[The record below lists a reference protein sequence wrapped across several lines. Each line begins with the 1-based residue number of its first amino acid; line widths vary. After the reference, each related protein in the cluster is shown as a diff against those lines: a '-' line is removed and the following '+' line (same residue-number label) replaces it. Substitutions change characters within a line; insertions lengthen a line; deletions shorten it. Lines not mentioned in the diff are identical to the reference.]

1 MEERRPAGQSAP
13 GPDAVPADRGGA
25 GPPSRAAR
33 LVDLVV
39 VVLVA
44 LLGHVEAL
52 RRTEYTIDDVEL
64 VQNDP
69 RLVLRGWDD
78 AWALVTTSYW
88 GDLFPGERLWRPV
101 VRASLGV
108 DRTIFGHDPD
118 VYHRTNLA
126 LHALTSALVLAFVA
140 RLVPGRRGPLLAA
153 CAFALHPVHAEAVA
167 GIVGR
172 AEVMALLFALA
183 GTHLHLRARRAP
195 GAGGTLLRAVPA
207 AACFFLGFGSKEIAL
222 TGPFLVVLVELALR
236 GPGRPR
242 ARDLPRLVAP
252 YLAHAAA
259 IGAYF
264 WARGAVLGE
273 QLPLEQAQTIGTLAL
288 PVRCLV
294 AAETIRDSAAALLVP
309 KATSA
314 YYPFTPPTFDL
325 RVQLTLALHLALGG
339 WALWGLAMGARPT
352 RALAAATL
360 GFYLSLGPV
369 SNIIPIGVVR
379 ADRLLYTP
387 SAWGC
392 VLLAGAAHLVLSRP
406 GQPARRLGWALAALA
421 LFPLARQNM
430 VNVRAW
436 THERPLRESTYRRF
450 PDSPIAAHMWAAQL
464 VEDGQTAAGLQLL
477 LQSVPKI
484 PPTVRYAGTARSSL
498 GLALLRLGRGRE
510 ALNVL
515 LEGAGGPP
523 NQSLLHT
530 LSRVALDLSATQADP
545 IERGRLLA
553 LADKAGRD
561 GTRAFPSSYTLWLQ
575 WGTVLSNIDGRE
587 RDAVAALDQAVL
599 RRSEPWEALFNRA
612 RLRRFLREWE
622 GALDD
627 LRRCSAILVE
637 QRARGPLSPNAL
649 DVEALALHE
658 RGELAA
664 ALGHAEEAAE
674 CARALR
680 ALRGS

>member
-1 MEERRPAGQSAP
+1 VSRRER
-13 GPDAVPADRGGA
+13 VAD
-25 GPPSRAAR
+25 
-33 LVDLVV
+33 LLVV
-39 VVLVA
+39 VCVA
-44 LLGHVEAL
+44 VLGHTVAL

-69 RLVLRGWDD
+69 RLVVRE
-78 AWALVTTSYW
+78 WADVHGLVATSYW

-101 VRASLGV
+101 VRASLGL
-108 DRTIFGHDPD
+108 DRALFGHDPD
-118 VYHRTNLA
+118 VYHRTNVA

-172 AEVMALLFALA
+172 AEVLALLFALV
-183 GTHLHLRARRAP
+183 GVHLHLWTRRSP
-195 GAGGTLLRAVPA
+195 GVLGSLLRAVPA

-236 GPGRPR
+236 QPGQTR
-242 ARDLPRLVAP
+242 ARDLPRLAAP
-252 YLAHAAA
+252 YLVHAVA
-259 IGAYF
+259 IAGYF
-264 WARGAVLGE
+264 WCRGQVLGD
-273 QLPLEQAQTIGTLAL
+273 QLPLEQAQTIGPLKL
-288 PVRCLV
+288 PARCLV

-309 KATSA
+309 KPTTAFF
-314 YYPFTPPTFDL
+314 PFTPPELDL
-325 RVQLTLALHLALGG
+325 RVALTLALHLALGG
-339 WALWGLAMGARPT
+339 WALWGLARGARHT

-392 VLLAGAAHLVLSRP
+392 VLLAGAAHLCLGRP
-406 GQPARRLGWALAALA
+406 GRASRLGWPVLA
-421 LFPLARQNM
+421 LVLVPLARQNV
-430 VNVRAW
+430 VNAHAW
-436 THERPLRESTYRRF
+436 THDKALRESTYRRF
-450 PDSPIAAHMWAAQL
+450 PEAPIPMQLWGARL
-464 VEDGQTAAGLQLL
+464 VEDGQTEAGLALL
-477 LQSVPKI
+477 AQALPRI
-484 PPTVRYAGTARSSL
+484 PPTARFAGSTRAAL
-498 GLALLRLGRGRE
+498 GLGLLRLGRGPE

-515 LEGAGGPP
+515 LEGAAGPP
-523 NQSLLHT
+523 SPALLHA
-530 LSRVALDLSATQADP
+530 LARVALALSSTQADP

-561 GTRAFPSSYTLWLQ
+561 GTRAFPTSYALWLE
-575 WGTVLSNIDGRE
+575 WGTVLSNVDGRE

-612 RLRRFLREWE
+612 RLRRFLREGE
-622 GALDD
+622 GALED
-627 LRRCSAILVE
+627 LRRCSAILAE
-637 QRARGPLSPNAL
+637 LRARGALSPNAR
-649 DVEALALHE
+649 DVEGLALHE

-664 ALGHAEEAAE
+664 ALGHAEEAEA
-674 CARALR
+674 CSRSLR
-680 ALRGS
+680 ALRGP